1 MDLLVWG
8 SETSRAAAQ
17 DDGFRTAASKKE
29 LFADVDVVSL
39 HLRLV
44 PATRGIVT
52 RDDLRGMRPD
62 SLLVNTSRAGL
73 IETGA
78 LVAALY
84 DGRPGRAAVDVFD
97 TEPLRDV
104 DDPLL
109 RHPNVLATPHIGFV
123 TREEYDLQFND
134 IYDQIIAYADGHP
147 INVVNPAALDHPGE
161 RQ

>member
-1 MDLLVWG
+1 M
-8 SETSRAAAQ
+8 
-17 DDGFRTAASKKE
+17 
-29 LFADVDVVSL
+29 
-39 HLRLV
+39 
-44 PATRGIVT
+44 
-52 RDDLRGMRPD
+52 
-62 SLLVNTSRAGL
+62 
-73 IETGA
+73 
-78 LVAALY
+78 
-84 DGRPGRAAVDVFD
+84 
-97 TEPLRDV
+97 